1 MDFQSMMETFAE
13 AWVAANVQTPLTE
26 AAEQALHHS
35 VGRSS
40 IPVHCVVE
48 RISSPG
54 TNGPTTSPALGAGTG
69 DASGGSTGA
78 PTTPSPLGTT
88 SSANVESSQSSIC
101 SSSVVEQDSY
111 AIMASDVLFGDLVR
125 TALLKLGYTAAE
137 TVGAKGMSV
146 PIITMINQ

>member
-1 MDFQSMMETFAE
+1 MMETFAE

-26 AAEQALHHS
+26 AAEQALQHS
-35 VGRSS
+35 VGRAS

-54 TNGPTTSPALGAGTG
+54 SSGPTTSPTLAGTG
-69 DASGGSTGA
+69 TVDAPGGSAAA
-78 PTTPSPLGTT
+78 PATPSPLGTT

-101 SSSVVEQDSY
+101 SSSVIEQDSY
-111 AIMASDVLFGDLVR
+111 AIMASDVLFPDLVR

-137 TVGAKGMSV
+137 TVGAKGMS
-146 PIITMINQ
+146 TA